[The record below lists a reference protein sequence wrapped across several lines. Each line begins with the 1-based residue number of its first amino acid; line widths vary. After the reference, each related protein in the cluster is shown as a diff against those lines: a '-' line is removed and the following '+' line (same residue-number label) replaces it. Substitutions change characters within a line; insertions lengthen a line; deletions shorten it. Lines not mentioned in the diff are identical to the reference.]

1 MLDVEVAAKAGSQ
14 VVEHRARIRP
24 ALHHHMG
31 GDDVDP
37 ARDRPHVEIVN
48 VEHAAAGENVLAQSV
63 DVHIARRRFEKNIE
77 SLVQQA
83 ERPGHD
89 QRDDQECRERVGELA
104 AAKNV
109 RKRRDDHGNRG
120 RDVREDVEVRRAHG
134 ERGMRVAQQ
143 EDGHAVA
150 DQANRRHG
158 EDQTALDLGRLA
170 EPTDALDEHDR
181 GDDQQQHRVEN
192 GRKYFQPEKAESPA
206 IGDRTRPQPQRH
218 EGDAERDHV
227 DEYVEGLGEQ
237 GQAAREDG
245 RGRLDNEDGN
255 GERQRDE
262 QTRALPGSV
271 MHGVNGTIHVRSP
284 RGLEAPLLAQI
295 SHDMTISSVVERWP
309 DAARIFA
316 RYGLSC
322 ASCSISKSE
331 TIMAGATGHG
341 GGRVNVEDLMRDLN
355 TYADSGKLPDN
366 LPAANATAGAA
377 GMKMRGMAE
386 QKGIKHV
393 IAVMS
398 GKGGVGKSLVAGL
411 LAVGLKRRGF
421 RVGVLDGDITG
432 PSIPRMF
439 GVREKPV
446 SSDGKTLNPPKSRG
460 GIPIM
465 SMNLLLPEEGEAVI
479 WRGPMVSGAIRQF
492 FSDVN
497 WGELD
502 YLIVDLPPGTS
513 DAPLT
518 VMQALPV
525 DGVVLVTTP
534 QALAAM
540 VVTKAVKLVKQLGGD
555 ILGIVENMAYVRVP
569 DGSTIEVFGPSQG
582 LKLVIASNAPLI
594 AKLPIDPEIARLA
607 DAGLIE
613 SYESPESEELIV
625 NFLERAPEK
634 HPQVPV
640 A

>member
-1 MLDVEVAAKAGSQ
+1 M
-14 VVEHRARIRP
+14 
-24 ALHHHMG
+24 
-31 GDDVDP
+31 
-37 ARDRPHVEIVN
+37 
-48 VEHAAAGENVLAQSV
+48 
-63 DVHIARRRFEKNIE
+63 
-77 SLVQQA
+77 
-83 ERPGHD
+83 
-89 QRDDQECRERVGELA
+89 
-104 AAKNV
+104 
-109 RKRRDDHGNRG
+109 
-120 RDVREDVEVRRAHG
+120 
-134 ERGMRVAQQ
+134 
-143 EDGHAVA
+143 
-150 DQANRRHG
+150 
-158 EDQTALDLGRLA
+158 
-170 EPTDALDEHDR
+170 
-181 GDDQQQHRVEN
+181 
-192 GRKYFQPEKAESPA
+192 
-206 IGDRTRPQPQRH
+206 
-218 EGDAERDHV
+218 
-227 DEYVEGLGEQ
+227 
-237 GQAAREDG
+237 
-245 RGRLDNEDGN
+245 
-255 GERQRDE
+255 
-262 QTRALPGSV
+262 
-271 MHGVNGTIHVRSP
+271 
-284 RGLEAPLLAQI
+284 QI
-295 SHDMTISSVVERWP
+295 TPDMTIASVVDRWP
-309 DAARIFA
+309 DSARIFA
-316 RYGLSC
+316 RYTLGC
-322 ASCSISKSE
+322 ASCAISKSE
-331 TIMAGATGHG
+331 TIAQAAAGHG
-341 GGRVNVEDLMRDLN
+341 AGRVKLDDLINELNVF
-355 TYADSGKLPDN
+355 ADTGKLPEGAP
-366 LPAANATAGAA
+366 PAPSLAA
-377 GMKMRGMAE
+377 KGVPRGMAE

-421 RVGVLDGDITG
+421 SVGVLDGDITG

-555 ILGIVENMAYVRVP
+555 ILGIVENMSYVRVP

-594 AKLPIDPEIARLA
+594 AKLPIDPEIARLS